1 MYKVL
6 SSLEGLY
13 SRAQYLEK
21 KDRLEKYK
29 NNSNRVWKKIECKN
43 WEARKDKQ

>member
-21 KDRLEKYK
+21 KTDLKNIKITVTEFEKDWVQK
-29 NNSNRVWKKIECKN
+29 LGGKK
-43 WEARKDKQ
+43 R